1 MAAVHR
7 TFNSHE
13 SPRNARRYPSRS
25 VSIRLEEAAS
35 EKDEE
40 EEKQLQQQ
48 QQQQQPIISPFHLAI
63 GLFLSVKMTIMWT
76 LVSAAVVLCV
86 VRHIESSSIAGQT
99 SSTSSIRPIKVGEQP
114 QLLSSAQT
122 ELDEEILTNEIQQS
136 YAKTT
141 GSPPATHTNFCDS
154 SHYKCSCSA
163 LQTEKRDPGQS
174 ERTQDERDDDD
185 DDDDDHDDDD
195 EPHPDHQH
203 QSKTLCLSEDCVM
216 AASTILSSL
225 DRSVDP
231 CEDFYQ
237 FACGGWI
244 QKSVITNTDRF
255 SAIDKRNQNI
265 IHRLLR
271 QNVSSLR
278 SSESGED
285 VGDNSSSSAEIKAKK
300 FYQAC
305 MVEGG
310 GQDKQNLDNLQQLVA
325 YSGGWNLSNNYN
337 HSVGFDDRV
346 QMLHNNLGLNV
357 FFTWGVIEH
366 GGSHQIAVIAGG
378 WNDALIV
385 EEGDREEYLKLMTM
399 YTMLLAQASEDTV
412 AVNLDY
418 EGGENEPIS
427 SEGRENPQL
436 SKDDSAYEYGYED
449 MSAYPLP
456 AESKVNQSGL
466 SLSPILSSLFQ
477 WMVQNESEIEDESTG
492 PDQLEITE
500 TNYHDEEE
508 PSASNNGNGSSAA
521 RSKKSAPTVAIPCS
535 SGNCA
540 PESNQQIVTSTTEES
555 PSQGP
560 LDNEG
565 KPVDGDEDPFG
576 NTSAAKVVSND
587 IFDATVE
594 TFNPIQADYQA
605 DEGQFKR
612 DVLIR
617 RSFGRDPLYL
627 CEKASK
633 ELSEMNVHV
642 TKILATTASAS
653 IFCTSSRG
661 PLTSS
666 SAPSSPSLAASAAS
680 ATIIFGASEEE
691 SNPRQTSSSPI
702 YSEENFSR
710 ILERNK
716 LIEKAMMEVVRFE
729 EALANITSKP
739 VDSHNLVAYSIME
752 LDQNYPFIDW
762 QGFFKQAFAEVL
774 PAKPDLLF
782 QIKILHQKQERG
794 RQVLVNYMIWRLLAA
809 FYPDRP
815 PDEIQRKE
823 RCLKETEDMF
833 APVVTAMYI
842 RDKGVEA
849 SEQIVQ
855 QVDMMVD
862 IMKDAF
868 KHNLPKLSWMSAFS
882 LSAAQEKL
890 EHMVDLIGYPKSV
903 LNSTWLDTF
912 FARAEIDATDYLSN
926 VVTQRSFSRHK
937 EILQFFETYNRGLWN
952 DFAHMPDIAY
962 VNAYY
967 NQLSNIMVVPIGM
980 LQPPLFWVKPKSLTF
995 GAFGIVVAHEITHA
1009 FDDEGIL
1016 YDQYGTFNPLYD
1028 NKTIDEFH
1036 LASNCVRNQ
1045 YSDFEVLTG
1054 VRVDGNITL
1063 GENIADHGGLKIAE
1077 IAYHEW
1083 LKSNGRSDS
1092 QLPAVDFTHEQL
1104 FYLGYALPWCAVHS
1118 DNMMRTHIVKDEHAP
1133 DKFRVLGPLAN
1144 SPRFSEAWN
1153 CPIGSVMNPE
1163 SKCKIW

>member
-1 MAAVHR
+1 
-7 TFNSHE
+7 
-13 SPRNARRYPSRS
+13 
-25 VSIRLEEAAS
+25 
-35 EKDEE
+35 
-40 EEKQLQQQ
+40 
-48 QQQQQPIISPFHLAI
+48 
-63 GLFLSVKMTIMWT
+63 MWT
-76 LVSAAVVLCV
+76 LVSVAIVFCV
-86 VRHIESSSIAGQT
+86 VKQIESSSIGGQT
-99 SSTSSIRPIKVGEQP
+99 SATSSIRPMKVGEQP
-114 QLLSSAQT
+114 LLSSAQT
-122 ELDEEILTNEIQQS
+122 KLDEEILTNEIQQS

-141 GSPPATHTNFCDS
+141 GSPPATQTNFCDS
-154 SHYKCSCSA
+154 SHYKCSCSS
-163 LQTEKRDPGQS
+163 LQTDEEDQGQS
-174 ERTQDERDDDD
+174 DQTP
-185 DDDDDHDDDD
+185 D
-195 EPHPDHQH
+195 EPQTTDHH
-203 QSKTLCLSEDCVM
+203 HSKTLCLSEDCVM

-225 DRSVDP
+225 DRSADP

-271 QNVSSLR
+271 QNVSSLNN
-278 SSESGED
+278 SETES
-285 VGDNSSSSAEIKAKK
+285 DNLSSSAEIKAKK

-305 MVEGG
+305 MVESG
-310 GQDKQNLDNLQQLVA
+310 GQDKQNLDNLQQIVG

-337 HSVGFDDRV
+337 HSVSFDERV

-366 GGSHQIAVIAGG
+366 GGNHQIAVIAGG

-418 EGGENEPIS
+418 EDGENEPIS
-427 SEGRENPQL
+427 SFEERENPQL
-436 SKDDSAYEYGYED
+436 SKDDSAYDYGYED
-449 MSAYPLP
+449 ILAYPLP
-456 AESKVNQSGL
+456 TDDSKVNQSGL
-466 SLSPILSSLFQ
+466 SLSPILSSLFH
-477 WMVQNESEIEDESTG
+477 WMVQNESEIEDESVG

-500 TNYHDEEE
+500 TNYHDEGE
-508 PSASNNGNGSSAA
+508 PAIAINGSDSSPSKNSASRMKTAQ
-521 RSKKSAPTVAIPCS
+521 CS

-540 PESNQQIVTSTTEES
+540 PESNQQINRTKAEPTSEA
-555 PSQGP
+555 P
-560 LDNEG
+560 LIDLDEG
-565 KPVDGDEDPFG
+565 GNPADGDEDTFG

-587 IFDATVE
+587 MFDATVE
-594 TFNPIQADYQA
+594 TFNPIETDYQA

-612 DVLIR
+612 
-617 RSFGRDPLYL
+617 
-627 CEKASK
+627 
-633 ELSEMNVHV
+633 
-642 TKILATTASAS
+642 
-653 IFCTSSRG
+653 G

-666 SAPSSPSLAASAAS
+666 SSPFSAAS

-691 SNPRQTSSSPI
+691 TNPTHGSSAPI

-716 LIEKAMMEVVRFE
+716 LIEKAMMEVVQFE
-729 EALANITSKP
+729 EALANITTKP
-739 VDSHNLVAYSIME
+739 VDSHNLVPYSIME
-752 LDQNYPFIDW
+752 LNQKFPFIDW
-762 QGFFKQAFAEVL
+762 QAFFKQAFAEVL
-774 PAKPDLLF
+774 ASKPDLLF
-782 QIKILHQKQERG
+782 QIKILVQEDFLKGVNQLVVEHQKEERG

-882 LSAAQEKL
+882 LAAAEEKL

-912 FARAEIDATDYLSN
+912 FARAEIDATDYLTN

-1016 YDQYGTFNPLYD
+1016 YDQFGAFNPLYD

-1054 VRVDGNITL
+1054 VKVDGNITL

-1144 SPRFSEAWN
+1144 SPRFSKAWN